1 MRYSFKKS
9 LLKNT
14 IILFFLLYCLCGHSQ
29 IVPEQPQ
36 NDSISRDSISQKND
50 LIWLD
55 DNHSIELDEIL
66 IVSSFKFKTPKDRRE
81 YLILKRKTERVW
93 PYVVLASERLNTLT
107 ERLDKIDNHYDKVA
121 YTQRVQSYMEKEFA
135 DQLKKL
141 TKTEGQI
148 LVKLLYRQTGETTY
162 NIVKELRS
170 GFRAFRYNITAG
182 FFTISLK
189 EKYNPLEVKE
199 DFYIEHILRRDF
211 QSGTLE
217 YQKSAIDID
226 FVEIMNKWEGEIKA
240 Y

>member
-1 MRYSFKKS
+1 M
-9 LLKNT
+9 KN
-14 IILFFLLYCLCGHSQ
+14 IFVLFFLLCCICGHAQ
-29 IVPEQPQ
+29 IVPKET
-36 NDSISRDSISQKND
+36 DSVAQDSVDKMED
-50 LIWLD
+50 WVRLD

-66 IVSSFKFKTPKDRRE
+66 IVSSLRFKSPQDRRE

-93 PYVVLASERLNTLT
+93 PYVTLAAERLNTLT

-121 YTQRVQSYMEKEFA
+121 YTQRVQSYMEKQFSE
-135 DQLKKL
+135 QLKKL

-182 FFTISLK
+182 IFTISLK
-189 EKYNPLEVKE
+189 EKYDPLEVKE

-211 QSGTLE
+211 QSGILE
-217 YQKSAIDID
+217 YQKAAIDID
-226 FVEIMNKWEGEIKA
+226 FVEITDKWEGEIKA